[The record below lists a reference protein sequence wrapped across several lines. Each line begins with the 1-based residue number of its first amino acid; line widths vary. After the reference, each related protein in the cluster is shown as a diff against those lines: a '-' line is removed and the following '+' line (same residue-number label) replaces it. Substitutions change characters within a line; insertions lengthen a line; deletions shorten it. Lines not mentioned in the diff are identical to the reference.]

1 MSSAK
6 RMRAAVVREYGPP
19 EVLRIEELP
28 APVPGPGQVLVDV
41 HAAAVNY
48 PDVLLLANR
57 YQIPAK
63 LPFTPGSELAGVVAA
78 LGPGVRGVEPGQ
90 RVLGSMMVGAFA
102 EQVALPATSLTPVP
116 EGIDLRAAAAF
127 GVVYATAYHALRSP
141 GRLRAGETLLVLGAG
156 GGVGLAAVDLGRA
169 MGARV
174 IAAASSAAKLAAA
187 RERGAEACID
197 YARENLK
204 DRLKELTQGRG
215 VDVVI
220 DPVGGP
226 YSEPALRAT
235 GWRGRFVVVGF
246 AAGEIPRIP
255 LNLLLLKGAELHSLN
270 IGPFGER
277 EPEEAAR
284 NRAEL
289 LELWR
294 AGKIS
299 PHVSS
304 VYPLARAAEA
314 LRELAER
321 RAIGKV
327 VIDLEA

>member
-1 MSSAK
+1 
-6 RMRAAVVREYGPP
+6 MRAAIAREYGPP

-28 APVPGPGQVLVDV
+28 DPVPGPGQVLVDV

-48 PDVLLLANR
+48 PDVLMLANR

-63 LPFTPGSELAGVVAA
+63 LPFTPGSEIAGVVAA

-90 RVLGSMMVGAFA
+90 RVSGTLFVGAFA
-102 EQVALPATSLTPVP
+102 ERVALSASALQPVP
-116 EGIDLRAAAAF
+116 DGIDLRAAAAF
-127 GVVYATAYHALRSP
+127 GVVYTTAYHALRSP

-169 MGARV
+169 LGARV
-174 IAAASSAAKLAAA
+174 IAAASSDAKLRAA
-187 RERGAEACID
+187 RERGAEVLID
-197 YARENLK
+197 YTRENLK
-204 DRLKELTQGRG
+204 DRLKEATGGRG

-226 YSEPALRAT
+226 YSEPALRAL
-235 GWRGRFVVVGF
+235 GWRGRLVVVGF

-255 LNLLLLKGAELHSLN
+255 LNLVLLKGAEIHALN
-270 IGPFGER
+270 FGPFMEH
-277 EPEEAAR
+277 EPAEAAR

-289 LELWR
+289 TELWR
-294 AGKIS
+294 SGKVS
-299 PHVSS
+299 PHVSA
-304 VYPLARAAEA
+304 VYPLARAADA

-327 VIDLEA
+327 VIDVRG

>member
-1 MSSAK
+1 
-6 RMRAAVVREYGPP
+6 MRAAIVREYGPP
-19 EVLRIEELP
+19 EVVRIEELP
-28 APVPGPGQVLVDV
+28 EPSPGPGQVLVDV

-48 PDVLLLANR
+48 PDVLIVANR
-57 YQIPAK
+57 YQIPVK
-63 LPFTPGSELAGVVAA
+63 LPFTPGSELAGVVTEVGA
-78 LGPGVRGVEPGQ
+78 GVRDLKPGM
-90 RVLGSMMVGAFA
+90 RVQGALFVGAFA
-102 EQVALPATSLTPVP
+102 QRVALPAAAASPIP
-116 EGIDLRAAAAF
+116 DGIDLRSAAAF
-127 GVVYATAYHALRSP
+127 GVVYATAHHALRSP

-156 GGVGLAAVDLGRA
+156 GGIGLAAVDLGRA
-169 MGARV
+169 LGARV

-197 YARENLK
+197 YTREDLK
-204 DRLKELTQGRG
+204 ERLKELTGGRG

-235 GWRGRFVVVGF
+235 GWHGRFVVVGF

-255 LNLLLLKGAELHSLN
+255 LNLLLLKGAELTSLN
-270 IGPFGER
+270 IGPFQEN
-277 EPEEAAR
+277 EPEQAAR

-289 LELWR
+289 LDLWQS
-294 AGKIS
+294 GKIS

-304 VYPLARAAEA
+304 VHPLDRCVDA

-327 VIDLEA
+327 VIDLRA

>member
-1 MSSAK
+1 
-6 RMRAAVVREYGPP
+6 MRAAVVREYGPP

-28 APVPGPGQVLVDV
+28 DPVAGPGQVLVDV

-48 PDVLLLANR
+48 PDVLIIANR
-57 YQIPAK
+57 YQIPVK
-63 LPFTPGSELAGVVAA
+63 LPFTPGSEIAGVVSAT
-78 LGPGVRGVEPGQ
+78 GPGVSGLAPGM
-90 RVLGSMMVGAFA
+90 RVAGSMFVGAFA
-102 EQVALPATSLTPVP
+102 QRIALPPASLSPVP
-116 EGIDLRAAAAF
+116 DGIDLRGAAAF
-127 GVVYATAYHALRSP
+127 GVVYATAHHALRSP

-156 GGVGLAAVDLGRA
+156 GGIGLAAVDLGRA
-169 MGARV
+169 LGARV
-174 IAAASSAAKLAAA
+174 IAAASSAEKLAAA

-197 YARENLK
+197 YTRENLK
-204 DRLKELTQGRG
+204 DRLKELTGGRG

-226 YSEPALRAT
+226 YSEPALRAC
-235 GWRGRFVVVGF
+235 GWRARFVVVGF

-270 IGPFGER
+270 IGPFMQA
-277 EPEEAAR
+277 EPQEAAR

-304 VYPLARAAEA
+304 VYPLARAVEA

-327 VIDLEA
+327 VIDLRA

>member
-1 MSSAK
+1 
-6 RMRAAVVREYGPP
+6 MRAAIAREYGPP

-28 APVPGPGQVLVDV
+28 DPVPGPGQVVVDV

-48 PDVLLLANR
+48 PDVLMLANR

-63 LPFTPGSELAGVVAA
+63 LPFTPGSEIAGVVAA
-78 LGPGVRGVEPGQ
+78 IGPDVRGVEPGQ
-90 RVLGSMMVGAFA
+90 RVTGTLFVGAFA
-102 EQVALPATSLTPVP
+102 ERVALSASALQPVP
-116 EGIDLRAAAAF
+116 DGIDLRSAAAF
-127 GVVYATAYHALRSP
+127 GVVYTTAYHALRSP

-169 MGARV
+169 LGARV
-174 IAAASSAAKLAAA
+174 IAAASSDAKLRAA
-187 RERGAEACID
+187 RERGAEVLVN
-197 YARENLK
+197 YASENLK
-204 DRLKELTQGRG
+204 DRLKEATRGRG

-226 YSEPALRAT
+226 YSEPALRAL
-235 GWRGRFVVVGF
+235 GWRGRLVVVGF

-255 LNLLLLKGAELHSLN
+255 LNLVLLKGAEIHALN
-270 IGPFGER
+270 FGPFIEN
-277 EPEEAAR
+277 EPAEATR

-289 LELWR
+289 AELWR
-294 AGKIS
+294 SGKVS
-299 PHVSS
+299 PHVSA
-304 VYPLARAAEA
+304 VYPLARTADA

-327 VIDLEA
+327 VIDVEA